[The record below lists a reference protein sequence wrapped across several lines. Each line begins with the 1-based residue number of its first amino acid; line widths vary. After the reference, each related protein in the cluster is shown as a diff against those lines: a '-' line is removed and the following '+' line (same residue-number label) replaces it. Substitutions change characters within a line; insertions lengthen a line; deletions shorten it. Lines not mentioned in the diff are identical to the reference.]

1 MHSFQSSFSC
11 LNCLVADGCWFHP
24 HLSIFLAQLSQL
36 APNTTILSASNGFL
50 GGHLGLPFLLQVQQF
65 AKATPPWK
73 RPRCWVRVIVH
84 DFPQLTAISDP
95 EQRSAFLLKA
105 GRLGRRLGRWGGG
118 CCMDGVKHGETWMKL
133 VVSLGK
139 MVV

>member
-1 MHSFQSSFSC
+1 M
-11 LNCLVADGCWFHP
+11 LKLLKIANGCWFHP

-36 APNTTILSASNGFL
+36 APNTTILSTSNGL

-65 AKATPPWK
+65 AKATPPGK

-105 GRLGRRLGRWGGG
+105 ARRLGRWGSGG
-118 CCMDGVKHGETWMKL
+118 CCMDGVKLVKHGET
-133 VVSLGK
+133 GETQNEI
-139 MVV
+139 